1 MELWQ
6 LLLIVGTLLATLA
19 SFVWVAIRLSATSQ
33 STGQPRN
40 AAAEAV
46 QESVQQAFTDDFR
59 EELRERARKQFEK
72 IIHENAMFLQQ
83 DVRVS
88 AAQLDDFMKKE
99 VISTLQQELGKHHQA
114 IEQTKQMV
122 TNTLT
127 KNQSELQRELEAEKD
142 RRIKHL
148 DEHMAEIVKA
158 YVMAAVGETIGVDEQ
173 LALVID
179 NLNAHKAEI
188 IEDIRRDG

>member
-19 SFVWVAIRLSATSQ
+19 SFVWVAIRLSVAAKVPAKPRNVAGEAIQ
-33 STGQPRN
+33 STVT
-40 AAAEAV
+40 E
-46 QESVQQAFTDDFR
+46 AFTEDFR
-59 EELRERARKQFEK
+59 EELRQRARQQFEK

-88 AAQLDDFMKKE
+88 ASQLDDFMKKE
-99 VISTLQQELGKHHQA
+99 VIATLQQELAKHHQA

-122 TNTLT
+122 TDTLT
-127 KNQSELQRELEAEKD
+127 KNQSELQRQLAEEKE

-148 DEHMAEIVKA
+148 DEHMAEIVKT
-158 YVMAAVGETIGVDEQ
+158 YVMAAVGETIDVDKQ
-173 LALVID
+173 LALVVD

>member
-1 MELWQ
+1 VELWQ

-19 SFVWVAIRLSATSQ
+19 SFVWVAIRLSTVSQ
-33 STGQPRN
+33 SPAKPRN
-40 AAAEAV
+40 VAGEAI
-46 QESVQQAFTDDFR
+46 QDSVNQAFTEDFR
-59 EELRERARKQFEK
+59 EELRQRARQQFEK

-99 VISTLQQELGKHHQA
+99 VIATLQQELGKHHQA

-122 TNTLT
+122 TDALT
-127 KNQSELQRELEAEKD
+127 KNQSELQRELEAEKE

-148 DEHMAEIVKA
+148 DEHMAEIVKT
-158 YVMAAVGETIGVDEQ
+158 YVMAAVGETIDVDKQ
-173 LALVID
+173 LALVVD